1 MPKFGPNERIMLIPE
16 FDVYLSYAPED
27 KEKVSNLV
35 STLENNGLRVW
46 WQHHHLKP
54 KEAIALLQ
62 RQLNESRVQ
71 LVVWSKH
78 SAGSGRVQAEARV
91 GSVRG
96 RLIATRIQDVLPPRD
111 TAAVTYADLS
121 DWIGGQE
128 HRGIRKTFSS
138 IWNLIGK
145 GLEMAPPPIPRVVSA
160 PLESEPVESQSGSS
174 EEKPMNNLAE
184 PEGSSDPSLP
194 ASKDSIENANSSS
207 TEGSESASAALSE
220 AEHSYEERFGDDSDS
235 EEESY
240 REPSEADLDED
251 AWQDAYDKNSKS
263 GYALYL
269 GKFPNGIYAEE
280 AREKLAMKK
289 RNTRVLVGAVV
300 GFLAIYLIGYVVMV
314 LVSAA

>member
-1 MPKFGPNERIMLIPE
+1 MPKFGPNERIMLIPD

-35 STLENNGLRVW
+35 STLEDIGLRVW

-91 GSVRG
+91 GSGRG

-145 GLEMAPPPIPRVVSA
+145 GLEVAPPPIPRVVSA
-160 PLESEPVESQSGSS
+160 PLESEAVESQDVASDTPNSAPTNSAPTNS
-174 EEKPMNNLAE
+174 ELPP
-184 PEGSSDPSLP
+184 PELQTP
-194 ASKDSIENANSSS
+194 
-207 TEGSESASAALSE
+207 
-220 AEHSYEERFGDDSDS
+220 SYEESFRDDSDS
-235 EEESY
+235 DEDTY

-251 AWQDAYDKNSKS
+251 AWQDAYDSNSKS

-269 GKFPNGIYAEE
+269 SKFPNGIYAEE

-289 RNTRVLVGAVV
+289 RNTRVLIGAVV